1 MKNTKITNYKHQ
13 SATHFCYTLY
23 KNPVLYEI
31 EEIEKPLIDKGFNM
45 AVVSPRIEL
54 GSSV

>member
-1 MKNTKITNYKHQ
+1 MSNQ
-13 SATHFCYTLY
+13 FFVSATHFCYTLY

-31 EEIEKPLIDKGFNM
+31 EEIEKPLIDKGFKSK
-45 AVVSPRIEL
+45 VVSPRIEL